1 MGVHCGRGEVVE
13 MRGFL
18 LWCMLGLAVVARA
31 QEEQV
36 AIETSEDT
44 NDLTIDENVEAH
56 IDVQRMMRELFEF
69 TAEDD
74 KEHDSELGINREDRA
89 MSESDVEARA
99 VVEPEDQARY
109 NKFMETFYRRLN
121 ADART
126 TIDPLGVPLPAGKRR
141 KGKKDTTKKG
151 KKGDSKKKDAEKDGA
166 KKDSTKKGG
175 AKKDG
180 AKKDDKKKT
189 KNQKNNKKNKN
200 NKNKKTAR
208 NPKFMNLEED
218 DDETAEG
225 EDVSIAEEEELHTIV
240 KRDATMEA
248 V

>member
-18 LWCMLGLAVVARA
+18 LWCILGLAVVARA
-31 QEEQV
+31 HEEEEQV
-36 AIETSEDT
+36 AIETSEDIEDDFDDVYVQGMLR
-44 NDLTIDENVEAH
+44 DLFD
-56 IDVQRMMRELFEF
+56 F

-74 KEHDSELGINREDRA
+74 EEHDSELGINREDRA

-151 KKGDSKKKDAEKDGA
+151 KKGGSKKKDAEKDGA
-166 KKDSTKKGG
+166 KKGG

-208 NPKFMNLEED
+208 NPKFMNLEE
-218 DDETAEG
+218 G
-225 EDVSIAEEEELHTIV
+225 EDDIADEDVAVAEEELHVI
-240 KRDATMEA
+240 A
-248 V
+248 

>member
-31 QEEQV
+31 QDEQV
-36 AIETSEDT
+36 AIETSEDIE
-44 NDLTIDENVEAH
+44 DVFVDVEAR
-56 IDVQRMMRELFEF
+56 IDVQRMLSDLFDF

-151 KKGDSKKKDAEKDGA
+151 KKGGSKKE
-166 KKDSTKKGG
+166 
-175 AKKDG
+175 G

-208 NPKFMNLEED
+208 NPKFMNLEE
-218 DDETAEG
+218 G
-225 EDVSIAEEEELHTIV
+225 EDDIADEDVAVAEEE
-240 KRDATMEA
+240 
-248 V
+248 

>member
-1 MGVHCGRGEVVE
+1 
-13 MRGFL
+13 
-18 LWCMLGLAVVARA
+18 
-31 QEEQV
+31 
-36 AIETSEDT
+36 
-44 NDLTIDENVEAH
+44 
-56 IDVQRMMRELFEF
+56 MMRELFEF

-74 KEHDSELGINREDRA
+74 EKHDSELGINREDRA

-151 KKGDSKKKDAEKDGA
+151 KKGGSKKKDAEKDGA
-166 KKDSTKKGG
+166 KKGG

-208 NPKFMNLEED
+208 NPKFMNLEE
-218 DDETAEG
+218 G
-225 EDVSIAEEEELHTIV
+225 EDEIAEEEDVAVAEEEELHAIV
-240 KRDATMEA
+240 KRDAPMEA
-248 V
+248 VEEVEEQG